1 MITIKQV
8 KTRKMRHQ
16 FVSFPLELYKGN
28 PYFVPPLY
36 GDEMKVFSKRN
47 AYYKTSISSFF
58 LAFDGDKVVGRI
70 SGIIQ
75 NQSNQKTGEKR
86 ARFTRFDAIDSQEVA
101 DALFASLE
109 KWALDNGMHKVCGP
123 LGYSDLEREG
133 LLIEGFDHIA
143 TFEEQYNYEYYGRL
157 IEKCG
162 YAKEVDWLEYKLY
175 CPESLDPTLDRVANA
190 VMEKFNLHIGTGRNK
205 RHYINKYKDGI
216 FHCLDEGYKVLY
228 GTVPFT
234 KEMKQQIITQFMFL
248 LSHKFMITV
257 CDEDE
262 NVIAFGLSVPSLGPA
277 FQQSGGRLN
286 LSTLRKMFKILKKP
300 EVIDLGLIAV
310 LPSYQSFGV
319 NAIILREL
327 IQGMIRENISYCET
341 NLNLEN
347 NIQVQAQWKF
357 FRKEQHKK
365 RRSYLKNIRF

>member
-16 FVSFPLELYKGN
+16 FVSFPLDLYKGN

-58 LAFDGDKVVGRI
+58 LAFDGDQVVGRI

-190 VMEKFNLHIGTGRNK
+190 VMEKFNLHIGSGRNK
-205 RHYINKYKDGI
+205 RHYIKKYMDGI

-257 CDEDE
+257 CDERE
-262 NVIAFGLSVPSLGPA
+262 NVIAFGLAVPSLGPA

-310 LPSYQSFGV
+310 LPSYQSFGI

>member
-16 FVSFPLELYKGN
+16 FVSFPLDLYKGN

-86 ARFTRFDAIDSQEVA
+86 ARFTRFDAIDNQEVA
-101 DALFASLE
+101 DALFSSLE
-109 KWALDNGMHKVCGP
+109 KWALDNGMHMVCGP

-133 LLIEGFDHIA
+133 LLIEGFDQIA

-157 IEKCG
+157 IENCG
-162 YAKEVDWLEYKLY
+162 YEKEVDWLEYKLY

-190 VMEKFNLHIGTGRNK
+190 VMEKFNFHIGTGRNK

-327 IQGMIRENISYCET
+327 IQGMIREKISYCET

-365 RRSYLKNIRF
+365 RRSYLKNIQL

>member
-1 MITIKQV
+1 MIVIKEV

-16 FVSFPLELYKGN
+16 FVSFPLDLYKGN

-36 GDEMKVFSKRN
+36 GDEMKVFSKKN
-47 AYYKTSISSFF
+47 AYYKTSIASFF
-58 LAFDGDKVVGRI
+58 LAFDDDKVVGRI

-75 NQSNQKTGEKR
+75 NQSNQKNGERR
-86 ARFTRFDAIDSQEVA
+86 ARFTRFDAIDNQEIA
-101 DALFASLE
+101 NALFKTVE
-109 KWALDNGMHKVCGP
+109 QWAYTNGMEYVCGP

-157 IEKCG
+157 IDNAGYEK
-162 YAKEVDWLEYKLY
+162 EIDWLEYKLY
-175 CPESLDPTLDRVANA
+175 RPESLDPTLDRVATA
-190 VMEKFNLHIGTGRNK
+190 AMEKFKLHLGTGTNK

-216 FHCLDEGYKVLY
+216 FHCLDEGYKELY

-234 KEMKQQIITQFMFL
+234 KEMKQQIITQFMYL
-248 LSHKFMITV
+248 LSLKFMITV
-257 CDEDE
+257 CDENE

-277 FQQSGGRLN
+277 FQQSGGRF
-286 LSTLRKMFKILKKP
+286 TPKAIYKMIKILRKP
-300 EVIDLGLIAV
+300 DVIDLGLIAV
-310 LPSYQSFGV
+310 LPEYQSFGI

-327 IQGMIRENISYCET
+327 ILGMIRENISYCET

-347 NIQVQAQWKF
+347 NSKVQAQWKF
-357 FRKEQHKK
+357 FPKEQHKK
-365 RRSYLKNIRF
+365 RRSYLKRIIL

>member
-1 MITIKQV
+1 MITIKEV
-8 KTRKMRHQ
+8 TTRKMRHQ
-16 FVSFPLELYKGN
+16 FVSFPLDLYKGN

-36 GDEMKVFSKRN
+36 GDEMKVFSKKN
-47 AYYKTSISSFF
+47 AYYKTSKSSFF
-58 LAFDGDKVVGRI
+58 LAYDGEAVVGRI

-75 NQSNQKTGEKR
+75 NQSNEKTGEKR

-101 DALFASLE
+101 DALFAAVE
-109 KWALDNGMHKVCGP
+109 KWAHDNAMEMMCGP

-133 LLIEGFDHIA
+133 LLVEGFDHIA

-157 IEKCG
+157 IENCG
-162 YAKEVDWLEYKLY
+162 YIKEIDWLEYKLY
-175 CPESLDPTLDRVANA
+175 QPESLDPMLDRVADA
-190 VMEKFNLHIGTGRNK
+190 AMEKFKLHLGTGRSK

-234 KEMKQQIITQFMFL
+234 KEMKQQIITQFMYL
-248 LSHKFMITV
+248 LSLKFMITV
-257 CDEDE
+257 CDEQE

-277 FQQSGGRLN
+277 FQESGGRL
-286 LSTLRKMFKILKKP
+286 TPKAIWKMIKILRKPK
-300 EVIDLGLIAV
+300 VIDLGLIAV
-310 LPSYQSFGV
+310 LPEYQSFGI

-327 IQGMIRENISYCET
+327 IQGMIREEIAYCET

-347 NIQVQAQWKF
+347 NIKVQSQWKF
-357 FRKEQHKK
+357 FPKEQHKK
-365 RRSYLKNIRF
+365 RRSYLKRIVD

>member
-36 GDEMKVFSKRN
+36 GDEMKVFSKKN

-58 LAFDGDKVVGRI
+58 LAYDGDKVVGRI

-75 NQSNQKTGEKR
+75 NQSNQKNGERR
-86 ARFTRFDAIDSQEVA
+86 ARFTRFDAIDNQEVA
-101 DALFASLE
+101 NLLFKAVE
-109 KWALDNGMHKVCGP
+109 QWAFDNGMEHICGP

-143 TFEEQYNYEYYGRL
+143 TFEEQYNYDYYGKL
-157 IEKCG
+157 IENCG
-162 YAKEVDWLEYKLY
+162 YEKEIDWLEYKLY
-175 CPESLDPTLDRVANA
+175 RPERLDPTLDRIADA
-190 VMEKFNLHIGTGRNK
+190 AMEKFHLHIGTGKNK
-205 RHYINKYKDGI
+205 RKYINKYKDGI
-216 FHCLDEGYKVLY
+216 FHCLDEGYKELY

-234 KEMKQQIITQFMFL
+234 KEMKQQIITQFMYL
-248 LSHKFMITV
+248 LSLKFMITV
-257 CDEDE
+257 CDEQE

-277 FQQSGGRLN
+277 FQESGGRLN
-286 LSTLRKMFKILKKP
+286 LKTIRKMLKILRKP
-300 EVIDLGLIAV
+300 DVIDLGLIAV
-310 LPSYQSFGV
+310 LPNYQSLGV
-319 NAIILREL
+319 NAIILRHL

-347 NIQVQAQWKF
+347 NTKVQAQWKF
-357 FRKEQHKK
+357 FPKEQHKK
-365 RRSYLKNIRF
+365 RRSYLKKIVS